1 MKRFK
6 IRDKILFF
14 TVLSVCLFF
23 VLIDVFAQGIISH
36 MMESNIYKTINGVC
50 NETSHLIE
58 QKYSADFRFEEG
70 KLFAGEA
77 VLSDDTEFL
86 DTLKRHF
93 DSEVTIF
100 YGNMRCLTT
109 IRDGD
114 GCRLTGTVQDDDKII
129 SAVFR
134 GGTYQSR
141 DVMINGEKYYG
152 VYNPLVNSSGAVC
165 GMVFAGIS
173 TESVMRT
180 KKHLF
185 LAMLLISSLSCAAG
199 VFVVSVFT
207 DRLCRDLYYIRV
219 FLDRL
224 SKNEM
229 GISLNEKV
237 LSRNDEIGELG
248 FHSVE
253 ISRNIT
259 ALMNTDPLTHLMNR
273 RSGVRLLESICR
285 RSVKDTRP
293 LTFAMGDIDFFKH
306 VNDTYGHAAGDD
318 VLIKVSRTIKE
329 LCPDPDRAVRWGG
342 EEFLLVLHKDCAQAL
357 ETLEQIRS
365 RVEAL
370 VFQSEE
376 GTFRVTITFG
386 VASFEPGED
395 FQKTIRRAD
404 ANLYIGKESGR
415 NRIIAE

>member
-1 MKRFK
+1 MKYFK

-14 TVLSVCLFF
+14 TVLFVCLHS
-23 VLIDVFAQGIISH
+23 VLIGVFAQGIISH

-50 NETSHLIE
+50 NETSHLIG

-70 KLFAGEA
+70 RLFAGEA

-93 DSEVTIF
+93 DSEVSIF
-100 YGNMRCLTT
+100 YGNVRCLTT
-109 IRDGD
+109 IRGGD
-114 GCRLTGTVQDDDKII
+114 GRRLTGTVQDDDKIV

-134 GGTYQSR
+134 GGTYQAR
-141 DVMINGEKYYG
+141 DVVINGEKYYG
-152 VYNPLVNSSGAVC
+152 VYHPLMNSSGAAC

-180 KKHLF
+180 KTHLF
-185 LAMLLISSLSCAAG
+185 LVILLISFLSCAAG

-207 DRLCRDLYYIRV
+207 DRLCRDLYYIRI

-229 GISLNEKV
+229 EISLNQKV

-273 RSGVRLLESICR
+273 RSGVRLLESTCR

-293 LTFAMGDIDFFKH
+293 LTLAMGDIDFFKR

-329 LCPDPDRAVRWGG
+329 LCPDPDRAMRWGG
-342 EEFLLVLHKDCAQAL
+342 EEFLLVLNKDRAQAL

-415 NRIIAE
+415 NQIIAE